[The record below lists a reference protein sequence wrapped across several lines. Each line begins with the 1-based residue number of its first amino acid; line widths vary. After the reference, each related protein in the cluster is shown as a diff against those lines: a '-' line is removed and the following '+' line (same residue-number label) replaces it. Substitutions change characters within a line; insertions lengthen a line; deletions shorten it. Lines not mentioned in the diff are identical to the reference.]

1 MTFIQI
7 IELRTQ
13 DIRSI
18 RKTADQYRQDTEGK
32 RTIRRELLTRDRNDP
47 GRYFA
52 IVFFDSHESA
62 MENSGLPETQASAEQ
77 FKVLMEAPPA
87 YYDLDVIDDR
97 T

>member
-13 DIRSI
+13 DIQGI
-18 RKTADQYRQDTEGK
+18 RKTADQYRQATEGK

-77 FKVLMEAPPA
+77 FTVLMEAPPA